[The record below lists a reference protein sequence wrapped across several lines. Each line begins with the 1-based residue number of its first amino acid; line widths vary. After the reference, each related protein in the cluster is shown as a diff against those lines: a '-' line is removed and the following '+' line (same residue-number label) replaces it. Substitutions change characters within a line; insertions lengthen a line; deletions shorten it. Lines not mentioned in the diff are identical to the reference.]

1 MRCVY
6 CDSDRQNANSL
17 RNHERLCKQNP
28 NRQEH
33 PRGNLGKTGWNKGFT
48 KNSDERILKASWKCS
63 NTMRG
68 RKGRSQTT
76 ETKEKLS
83 KIRAESLNENAFYS
97 KRTKYKNVTLDS
109 SYELILAKDLDMNGI
124 IWVRPKS
131 LIWMDG
137 LQKRR
142 YIPDFYLPEFDV
154 YLDPKNDYLI
164 KKDQR
169 KIDEAMKFNNVKIF
183 VLTKN
188 ELNWSSIRIK
198 IG

>member
-6 CDSDRQNANSL
+6 CNLDKPNVNSL

-33 PRGNLGKTGWNKGFT
+33 PRGNLGKIGWNRGST
-48 KNSDERILKASWKCS
+48 KFSDERILKASQKCS
-63 NTMRG
+63 NTMKG

-83 KIRAESLNENAFYS
+83 RIRVESLNENAFYS

-109 SYELILAKDLDMNGI
+109 SYELILAEDLDRNGI
-124 IWVRPKS
+124 IWIRPKS
-131 LIWMDG
+131 LVWLDG
-137 LQKRR
+137 SQKRR

-169 KIDEAMKFNNVKIF
+169 KIDAVVKFNNVKIF
-183 VLTKN
+183 ILTKN
-188 ELNWSSIRIK
+188 ELNWSSIRGK